1 LQNCRAPG
9 DYSRGIATRVAVSS
23 RHSDWGRFRQH
34 DYTLKGPKYRALCLL
49 IALMIGAR
57 MAGGQG
63 SGKDSVV
70 RDPHAVQP
78 ERPTVATHAGTVA
91 RGWIELEEGGE
102 WDKSADGTR
111 SFSAPTNLKIG
122 LGSRTQL
129 NLMFNLIS
137 AASVRGGNISFG
149 DLTIGVKYRIVD
161 GDRLLGDFA
170 MLPAVKL
177 PTGQESAGA
186 GSGTTDFSLL
196 LISSRQLGP
205 VSMDLNVGAT
215 RRSGDGSRAPIA
227 STVWTASFGFPVL
240 GDLGWVAELF
250 GYPPTTGIAG
260 TAAFLTGPTFT
271 AREWLAF
278 DAGVISPITG
288 PQANAAY
295 AGLVW
300 NLGCLLP
307 RGRCR

>member
-1 LQNCRAPG
+1 MATDPALPHAISNR
-9 DYSRGIATRVAVSS
+9 RGLPQR
-23 RHSDWGRFRQH
+23 
-34 DYTLKGPKYRALCLL
+34 DYTLKRSRYRALCLL
-49 IALMIGAR
+49 IALTAGAR
-57 MAGGQG
+57 MAAGQG

-91 RGWIELEEGGE
+91 RGWVELEEGGE
-102 WDKSADGTR
+102 WDKSTDGTR
-111 SFSAPTNLKIG
+111 SFTAPTNLKIG

-129 NLMFNLIS
+129 NLMFNILR
-137 AASVRGGNISFG
+137 ATSVRGGNLSFG

-161 GDRLLGDFA
+161 DDRLLGDFA
-170 MLPAVKL
+170 ILPALKF

-186 GSGTTDFSLL
+186 GTGTTDFSLL

-205 VSMDLNVGAT
+205 VAMDLNIGAT

-227 STVWTASFGFPVL
+227 SKVWTASFGFPVL
-240 GDLGWVAELF
+240 GNLGWVAELF
-250 GYPPTTGIAG
+250 GYPRTTGMAA

-271 AREWLAF
+271 ARDWLAF
-278 DAGVISPITG
+278 DAGVIAPITG
-288 PQANAAY
+288 AQPKAAY